1 MDLETVF
8 STLVTSD
15 RDPGRVENEFAETVS
30 AIIKYVGMTTRTMEN
45 ILSLLRLPQK
55 ISDAVKT
62 GAIPVSQGYIL
73 AVNLENPG
81 LMTVFESILANPVT
95 NKRLTELLKKA
106 AQADT
111 ATPEEAPSLFHAG
124 QTLTNRLEDG
134 KVRYDLIELENL
146 RLFFLS
152 VIEVI
157 DRAKAGGGTA
167 KEPDPPP
174 GKKKLIA

>member
-1 MDLETVF
+1 
-8 STLVTSD
+8 
-15 RDPGRVENEFAETVS
+15 
-30 AIIKYVGMTTRTMEN
+30 
-45 ILSLLRLPQK
+45 
-55 ISDAVKT
+55 
-62 GAIPVSQGYIL
+62 
-73 AVNLENPG
+73 
-81 LMTVFESILANPVT
+81 MTVFESILANPVT

-111 ATPEEAPSLFHAG
+111 ATPAEPPSPFQSVYTAG

-167 KEPDPPP
+167 REPDPPP
-174 GKKKLIA
+174 GKQANLA

>member
-1 MDLETVF
+1 
-8 STLVTSD
+8 
-15 RDPGRVENEFAETVS
+15 
-30 AIIKYVGMTTRTMEN
+30 MTTRTIEN
-45 ILSLLRLPQK
+45 ILSLLTLPQE
-55 ISDAVKT
+55 IRDSVKT
-62 GAIPVSQGYIL
+62 GAVPVSQGYIL
-73 AVNLENPG
+73 AANLDNPG

-111 ATPEEAPSLFHAG
+111 SPPEEAPSPFQSVYTAG
-124 QTLTNRLEDG
+124 ETLTKRLEDG

-146 RLFFLS
+146 RLFFVS

-167 KEPDPPP
+167 KEPEPSP
-174 GKKKLIA
+174 GKKKRIV